1 MQTVR
6 IGAGIRPF
14 TIDQKAKADLMTQN
28 PLGGIEFDLQ
38 AEVYLDMPS
47 GLKNPSVIS
56 SGSTVEGL
64 GEGVAPRPEPR
75 RPHPGMEQS
84 TRPQVGGAAANPRTG
99 RRAQVRKGDARSL
112 SHPGSPETTPPYC
125 CEACPC
131 AGRKAGPLGCR
142 PQHGR
147 HVEGS
152 RGRTVPTSTRPRPHE
167 KLGDIYSTAR
177 QAC

>member
-6 IGAGIRPF
+6 IGAGVRPF

-28 PLGGIEFDLQ
+28 PVGGIEFDLQ

-47 GLKNPSVIS
+47 GAQESIRDQQRIHRGRSWGRCRPP
-56 SGSTVEGL
+56 
-64 GEGVAPRPEPR
+64 PRTA
-75 RPHPGMEQS
+75 PHPGMEQS

-142 PQHGR
+142 PQHGW